1 MDTGRMDEE
10 RAGDEG
16 SAPAL
21 APDIAC
27 TLGAERLAG
36 QAERWRRLR
45 RDAGLGRAETAGGL
59 ELRFRDAAA
68 AERELRDLVSVEQA
82 CCAWARW
89 EVSRADGQL
98 VLRVSST
105 PDGAAALRSMF
116 GPASPDA

>member
-1 MDTGRMDEE
+1 VDTEPMNEE
-10 RAGDEG
+10 RAEGEG
-16 SAPAL
+16 SAPAPAL
-21 APDIAC
+21 AIAC
-27 TLGAERLAG
+27 TLGADRLAG
-36 QAERWRRLR
+36 QAERWRRLG
-45 RDAGLGRAETAGGL
+45 RDAGLGRAETADGL

-68 AERELRDLVSVEQA
+68 CERELRDLVSTEQA

-116 GPASPDA
+116 GPAGQDA